1 MKKGLLVLSGCLA
14 LAFSACFIYFF
25 LPYEFKYTNGELQK
39 EITSPSGRYTAQ
51 YYLQSYGG
59 AAGGTQL
66 FVNVVSHDKE
76 DTVSTVYY
84 SDANSYFHLNWL
96 NDDELSIRHLGG
108 GDQSI
113 VLAVGQ
119 EIYDGTGKACRRYA
133 ITKNYSCYS
142 KESR

>member
-1 MKKGLLVLSGCLA
+1 LKKGLLVLSGCLV

-25 LPYEFKYTNGELQK
+25 LPYEFKYTNGELQ
-39 EITSPSGRYTAQ
+39 EEVTSPNGLYTAQ

-59 AAGGTQL
+59 ASGGTQV
-66 FVNVVSHDKE
+66 FVNVVSHEED
-76 DTVSTVYY
+76 DTVNTVYY

-96 NDDELSIRHLGG
+96 NDDELAIRHLGG

-133 ITKNYSCYS
+133 VTKNYTCYS